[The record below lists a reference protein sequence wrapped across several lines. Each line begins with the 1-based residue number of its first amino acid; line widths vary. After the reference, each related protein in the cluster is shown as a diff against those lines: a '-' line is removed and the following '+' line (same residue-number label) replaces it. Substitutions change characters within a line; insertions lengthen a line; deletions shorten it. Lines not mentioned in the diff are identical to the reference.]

1 MTDETGSRRRVH
13 LLVAYDADT
22 EGLGQWVGQSLVDGA
37 QGFLQTGVDLG
48 FDVAA
53 DIRHVPVATGEDYVP
68 RCEEALCSTGA
79 AAADAARTHLVV
91 ACFMEGTC
99 GYGKDQFGLLKKW
112 VQGKGD
118 SVVLQAVNGKSGQH
132 SYWTKRIPLAT
143 VQSNLVLTVARRI
156 NPALDPAII
165 EQYMTSSQGEDASGA
180 GAGSSGS
187 GDNAAAA
194 DAAPPAAAAASSASS
209 AATHSAASTPASLH
223 PAATPPMPPSAAA
236 APGGAGDGEPTA
248 SFDLHYGDLSTRLLP
263 WSYAQY
269 AELLTRPLPPSLTDD
284 DEDGRGT
291 APAAGAAA
299 ECSLEADF
307 LTLLRVVKAKMRG
320 GATRELLITLGVR
333 EGHVVPAPG
342 RDAGA
347 AEGDDSDEDDS
358 DSSSDSDGGGSDG
371 GAAGA
376 VGLMGGDGDGDDG
389 EDAGADGLTPEAY
402 EASLKV
408 LKGLLCVRLGCGIR
422 VVAKKVH
429 PRTQRVVA
437 EAMLRKDSEDGY
449 VDMRVAVCGN
459 VDSGK
464 STLVGVLTRGQYDD
478 GRGAVRAKVFNHKH
492 EQETGRTSSVSE
504 RHLGF
509 DASGETVN
517 YAELGISAAE
527 AAHRVS
533 TKEIAGRSAKV
544 CTLYD
549 LAGHERYLKTTVSG
563 MTGSLPDYA
572 CIVIS
577 ANNGIQRMT
586 KEHLGLCLALKIPFF
601 VVVTRMDSTPE
612 PVIKATLDSINK
624 LLKFPSVKKLP
635 YVVSKAEDVLICA
648 KNISA
653 DRIAPIFHVSNV
665 TGRSLD
671 RVVQFLNLAPVR
683 KDWGALSA
691 LPKELVI
698 DSTFFVLGVGTV
710 VGGIITQGTFKVNDQ
725 VYLGPNGNGQYRT
738 AVIKS
743 IQLKGNDV
751 HQVSAGHDAAL
762 ALKKEKRNAIRK
774 GNVLL
779 EYVPKM
785 LPAAYREFAADIVVL
800 YHSTTIKSQY
810 EPVIHCSNVRQ
821 SAKITLVGTDLL
833 RTGDKSR
840 VHFKFLYRPEYMKLG
855 SKLVFREGRTKG
867 LGTIVDLKDPATGK
881 WLHSNGEYDD
891 EAPPKPPAAAA
902 AAAAAA

>member
-13 LLVAYDADT
+13 LIVAYDADT
-22 EGLGQWVGQSLVDGA
+22 EGLGRWVGQSLVDGA

-48 FDVAA
+48 FDVAS
-53 DIRHVPVATGEDYVP
+53 DICHVPVAPGEDYVP
-68 RCEEALCSTGA
+68 RCEETLCGAGA

-99 GYGKDQFGLLKKW
+99 GHGKDQFGLLKKW

-132 SYWTKRIPLAT
+132 SFWTKRIPLAT
-143 VQSNLVLTVARRI
+143 VQSNLVLTVARRV

-165 EQYMTSSQGEDASGA
+165 EQYMTSSQGEDASA
-180 GAGSSGS
+180 T
-187 GDNAAAA
+187 GDNAPATEAAA
-194 DAAPPAAAAASSASS
+194 AAAAASSASS

-236 APGGAGDGEPTA
+236 RGGAGDAEPTA

-269 AELLTRPLPPSLTDD
+269 AELLSRPLPPSLD
-284 DEDGRGT
+284 DEEEGR
-291 APAAGAAA
+291 AAAAATGAAA

-333 EGHVVPAPG
+333 EGHVVPVVG
-342 RDAGA
+342 RAAGA
-347 AEGDDSDEDDS
+347 AAGDGDSDDDDS
-358 DSSSDSDGGGSDG
+358 DSSSDSDGGSEG

-376 VGLMGGDGDGDDG
+376 VGLLGGGGSDGGD
-389 EDAGADGLTPEAY
+389 EEEAGADGLSPEAY

-408 LKGLLCVRLGCGIR
+408 LKGLLCARLGCGIR

-429 PRTQRVVA
+429 PRTHRVVA
-437 EAMLRKDSEDGY
+437 EAMLRKNSEDGY

-533 TKEIAGRSAKV
+533 TKEIAGKSAKV

-751 HQVSAGHDAAL
+751 QQVSAGHDAAL

-779 EYVPKM
+779 EYVPKV

-840 VHFKFLYRPEYMKLG
+840 VHFRFLYRPEYMKLG
-855 SKLVFREGRTKG
+855 SKLVFREGRTK
-867 LGTIVDLKDPATGK
+867 V
-881 WLHSNGEYDD
+881 
-891 EAPPKPPAAAA
+891 
-902 AAAAAA
+902 